1 MKKRTNK
8 ILLSVM
14 TLVVTAAL
22 CACGGGKG
30 DESSAESKNSSE
42 TTTTEAESTA
52 EGTAV
57 KGGEVTVGIA
67 QDLDSLDPHKMVYA
81 GTKEVL
87 FNVFEGLVKPDKSG
101 DLVPAVASEY
111 EVSDDAKV
119 YTFTLRDGITFHDGS
134 PVTVEDVKYSIERY
148 AEIQGESSAF
158 SIMESV
164 EIVDEKTV
172 KVNLT
177 EGNSEF
183 LANLTLAILPQSNEA
198 NFETQPIGT
207 GPFKFVS
214 FTPGQSLV
222 VEAYE
227 GYWNPE
233 LPYLDKVTFKI
244 VADTDTAVT
253 ELQAGTL
260 DVWQY
265 LTDDQV
271 ATLTSGFNILQ
282 GNVNY
287 VQALFL
293 NNEFEPFQ
301 DVRVRQAMNY
311 AVDKDQ
317 INEML
322 FGGKSH
328 IIGTNMIPAFSKYY
342 NEETETVYT
351 RDVEKA
357 KELLAEAGYPDGFDL
372 VIRVPDNYKPHE
384 STAEII
390 VESLKEV
397 GINATIQLDEFSSWV
412 EEVYTGRDFQ
422 ATIVAVDGTLS
433 PGSWLEK
440 NPSDAPKNFTNYSN
454 AEFDETYK
462 AALATVDDEEK
473 VELYKKCQM
482 ILAEDAA
489 SVYIQD
495 AANLVAVNEKLDGY
509 VFYPC
514 AAQDMSGVHFVE

>member
-14 TLVVTAAL
+14 TLVVTVAL

-30 DESSAESKNSSE
+30 GESSAESKNSSE
-42 TTTTEAESTA
+42 TTNADAESTA
-52 EGTAV
+52 AGTPV

-81 GTKEVL
+81 GTSEVL

-111 EVSDDAKV
+111 EVSEDAKE
-119 YTFTLRDGITFHDGS
+119 YTFTLRDGITFHDGT
-134 PVTVEDVKYSIERY
+134 PVTVDDVKYSIDRY

-158 SIMESV
+158 SILDNV
-164 EIVDEKTV
+164 EVVDEKTV
-172 KVNLT
+172 KVHLK

-183 LANLTLAILPQSNEA
+183 LPYLTAAILPQSNEA
-198 NFETQPIGT
+198 NFATDPIGT
-207 GPFKFVS
+207 GPFKLVS
-214 FTPGQSLV
+214 FTPGQSFV

-244 VADTDTAVT
+244 IADSDAIMT

-260 DVWQY
+260 DVYQY
-265 LTDDQV
+265 LTGDQA
-271 ATLTSGFNILQ
+271 ATLTSGFNIIE
-282 GNVNY
+282 GNINY
-287 VQALFL
+287 VQGLFL
-293 NNEFEPFQ
+293 NNDFEPFK

-311 AVDKDQ
+311 AVDKDM
-317 INEML
+317 INEFL

-342 NEETETVYT
+342 NEETESVYT

-372 VIRVPDNYKPHE
+372 KISVPDNYAPHE
-384 STAEII
+384 GTAQII
-390 VESLKEV
+390 VENLKEV
-397 GINATIQLDEFSSWV
+397 GINATIELIEFSSWV
-412 EEVYTGRDFQ
+412 ADVYNGRQ
-422 ATIVAVDGTLS
+422 YEATVVALDGKLAPS
-433 PGSWLEK
+433 SWLEK
-440 NPSDAPKNFTNYSN
+440 YPTGAPKNFVNYSN
-454 AEFDETYK
+454 ADFDEAYN
-462 AALATVDDEEK
+462 AAVATVDDDEK

-489 SVYIQD
+489 SVYVQD
-495 AANLVAVNEKLDGY
+495 PVNLVALNEKLAGY

-514 AAQDMSGVHFVE
+514 AAQDMSLVYFTE

>member
-1 MKKRTNK
+1 MKKRTRK
-8 ILLSVM
+8 ILLGVM
-14 TLVVTAAL
+14 TLAVTAAL

-42 TTTTEAESTA
+42 TTTTEAESTTG
-52 EGTAV
+52 GTAV

-101 DLVPAVASEY
+101 DLIPAVASEY
-111 EVSDDAKV
+111 EVSEDAKV
-119 YTFTLRDGITFHDGS
+119 YTFTLRDGITFHDGT
-134 PVTVEDVKYSIERY
+134 PVTAEDVKYSIERY
-148 AEIQGESSAF
+148 AEIQGEGSAF
-158 SIMESV
+158 SILESV

-172 KVNLT
+172 KVNLS

-183 LANLTLAILPQSNEA
+183 LANLTLAVLPQSNEA

-222 VEAYE
+222 VEAYD

-293 NNEFEPFQ
+293 NNDFEPFK

-311 AVDKDQ
+311 AVDKDA

-328 IIGTNMIPAFSKYY
+328 LIGTNMIPAFSKYY
-342 NEETETVYT
+342 NEETESVYT

-357 KELLAEAGYPDGFDL
+357 KELLTEAGYPDGFDL

-397 GINATIQLDEFSSWV
+397 GHQRNHSA
-412 EEVYTGRDFQ
+412 G
-422 ATIVAVDGTLS
+422 
-433 PGSWLEK
+433 
-440 NPSDAPKNFTNYSN
+440 
-454 AEFDETYK
+454 
-462 AALATVDDEEK
+462 
-473 VELYKKCQM
+473 
-482 ILAEDAA
+482 
-489 SVYIQD
+489 
-495 AANLVAVNEKLDGY
+495 
-509 VFYPC
+509 
-514 AAQDMSGVHFVE
+514 